1 MLALLQ
7 RVAYARVEVAGQ
19 AVADS
24 GPGLLAFIAFEREDT
39 GQKAERLIERIL
51 NYRMFPDEQDHLNL
65 NLKQVDGTL
74 TLVSQFTMA
83 ADTRHGNRPS
93 FDPALPPDEARGM
106 YEQFVA
112 RCKQVYPKVEQGVF
126 AADMKVSL
134 LNDGPVTFLLKI

>member
-74 TLVSQFTMA
+74 TLVSQFT
-83 ADTRHGNRPS
+83 
-93 FDPALPPDEARGM
+93 L
-106 YEQFVA
+106 
-112 RCKQVYPKVEQGVF
+112 
-126 AADMKVSL
+126 SL
-134 LNDGPVTFLLKI
+134 IHI